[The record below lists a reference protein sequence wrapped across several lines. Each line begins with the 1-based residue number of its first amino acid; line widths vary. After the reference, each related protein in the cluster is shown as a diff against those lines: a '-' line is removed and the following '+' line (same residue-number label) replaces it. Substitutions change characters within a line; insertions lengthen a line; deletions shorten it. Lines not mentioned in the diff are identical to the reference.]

1 MLKTICLTKCY
12 NNGSQ
17 LVKALDNVTLTF
29 EKGKVYGVVG
39 HNGAGKTT
47 LIKLLCGLVF
57 PTTGSVMI
65 DKKPLYPDNFKLLS
79 RIGAILEG
87 SRNIFWNLTPIQ
99 NVRYFSM
106 LRGLSYKEVAP
117 IVENYFEI
125 FELKSKLDTPVRNLS
140 QGMKQKI
147 AIIVSLLHNPDILLL
162 DEPTLGL
169 DPNSSNSM
177 QKLIRD
183 IAVNKKKL
191 VIITSHQ
198 LSLIEKLSDE
208 IVFLSKGTVCYYG
221 SIKGFVSGKSK
232 QMYILTLNSDLR
244 SISGDFLKNR
254 EFVEINDKQNLAT
267 LSIPEDE
274 LNTVLRYLVSKNISI
289 LSVEKRM
296 PTLEEV
302 FLNEATE

>member
-1 MLKTICLTKCY
+1 MLETICLAKYY

-57 PTTGSVMI
+57 PTTGSVLI

-79 RIGAILEG
+79 CIGAILEG

-208 IVFLSKGTVCYYG
+208 IVFLSKGTVCYHG

-232 QMYILTLNSDLR
+232 QMYILKLNSDLR
-244 SISGDFLKNR
+244 SINGDFLKNR

>member
-1 MLKTICLTKCY
+1 MLETTNLTKYY

-17 LVKALDNVTLTF
+17 LVKALDNVTLSF
-29 EKGKVYGVVG
+29 EKGKVYGIVG

-47 LIKLLCGLVF
+47 FIKLLCGLVF
-57 PTTGSVMI
+57 PTKGSVMI
-65 DKKPLYPDNFKLLS
+65 DKKPLYPDNLKLLS
-79 RIGAILEG
+79 CIGAILEG

-106 LRGLSYKEVAP
+106 LRGLSYKAVLPVA
-117 IVENYFEI
+117 ESYFDV
-125 FELKSKLDTPVRNLS
+125 FELKNKLDTPVRNLS

-147 AIIVSLLHNPDILLL
+147 AIIISLLHNPDILLL

-183 IAVNKKKL
+183 IAVNKNKL

-198 LSLIEKLSDE
+198 LNLIEKLSDE

-221 SIKGFVSGKSK
+221 SINGFISGKSK
-232 QMYILTLNSDLR
+232 QTYTLTLNSDLK
-244 SISGDFLKNR
+244 SLDGDFLKNKVMF
-254 EFVEINDKQNLAT
+254 ENNGKQTLAT

-274 LNTVLRYLVSKNISI
+274 LNTVLRHLVSKNIPI
-289 LSVEKRM
+289 LSIERRL

-302 FLNEATE
+302 FLNEAAK